1 MAPAVELLVLYYS
14 ANGSVATMAK
24 VIARGVGEVEGAE
37 ARLRTVPRVSPSHD
51 PTASDVPRSG
61 PPYADKADLEET
73 AGLLLGSPTRF
84 GQMATP
90 LRHFL
95 DRTSDLWL
103 SGTLAGKPAGVF
115 TSSASLH
122 GGQESTL
129 LGMMLPLLH
138 HGMLLTGL
146 PYTEPALHQTSGGGG
161 PYGAGHVV
169 SPALSDVSSQ
179 MTEHERS
186 LCLALGRR
194 VAQIAVRLHCGQS

>member
-1 MAPAVELLVLYYS
+1 MSAAVELLVLYYS
-14 ANGSVATMAK
+14 ANGSVAAMAN
-24 VIARGVGEVEGAE
+24 VIARGVGEVDGAE
-37 ARLRTVPRVSPSHD
+37 ARLRTVPRVSPIYD
-51 PTASDVPRSG
+51 PTASDVPSSG

-84 GQMATP
+84 GQMAAP

-95 DRTSDLWL
+95 DSTSDLWL

-115 TSSASLH
+115 TASASLH

-146 PYTEPALHQTSGGGG
+146 PFTEPALHQGSGGGS
-161 PYGAGHVV
+161 PYGAGHVA
-169 SPALSDVSSQ
+169 SAAPSHQRSQ
-179 MTEHERS
+179 MNEHERS
-186 LCLALGRR
+186 LCFALGRR
-194 VAQIAVRLHCGQS
+194 VAQIAVRLHLGPN